1 MILAKIT
8 RSKRG
13 EEEAAWNLTKM
24 CLRGSGLGHRKNGFF
39 LEQGS
44 SPPPSPLPSVLPFSH
59 RGSLWTAGV
68 FSALYFKRSDSWRK
82 EPQLGNSPKFLEL
95 SASGCKMTS
104 LVQWCQGSLWVQSTR
119 DSSSSYLFWISA
131 YVLCF
136 QRKAYSI
143 HVSKDTWSGYLFECS
158 MKPNLCPMTH
168 SLFYFPLFTSLSL
181 LFCFL
186 PLAWGIP
193 AVWEYNN
200 LQNSSQMS
208 KLYQIVLNIFK

>member
-13 EEEAAWNLTKM
+13 EEEAAWYLTKM

-44 SPPPSPLPSVLPFSH
+44 SPPPSSLPSVLPFSH
-59 RGSLWTAGV
+59 RGILWTAGV
-68 FSALYFKRSDSWRK
+68 FSVLYFKRSDSWRK
-82 EPQLGNSPKFLEL
+82 EPQLGNSPKFLEP
-95 SASGCKMTS
+95 SVSGYEMTR
-104 LVQWCQGSLWVQSTR
+104 LVRWCQGSLWVQSTQ

-143 HVSKDTWSGYLFECS
+143 HVSKDTWSVYLFECS
-158 MKPNLCPMTH
+158 MKPNPMAH

-181 LFCFL
+181 SLSLL
-186 PLAWGIP
+186 PLARGIP
-193 AVWEYNN
+193 AVWESNN
-200 LQNSSQMS
+200 LQNSSQTS